1 MDSSNLKIKFTSVDY
16 AVLFHSRVL
25 ILQKT
30 KRWIIVFSF

>member
-1 MDSSNLKIKFTSVDY
+1 MWNVDFCTEKSKCPY

-30 KRWIIVFSF
+30 KRWNIVFSF